1 MQILPG
7 STLVAGVFTI
17 GILLAYDK
25 FVNANIA
32 FAK

>member
-1 MQILPG
+1 VQIPPG
-7 STLVAGVFTI
+7 STLVAAVFTV
-17 GILLAYDK
+17 GRLLAYDK